1 MQQPREDG
9 QHDLIPAGIDQ
20 EQRARREARDVIH
33 LINTDTNKAEDL
45 NDPLQLLEAVAALK
59 ENTVVLLKD
68 FHLFL
73 SYPNPILLRKFKDTL
88 LHAKTA
94 QKLLIILGCRL
105 CLPPELEHE
114 LTVVEFSLPGKV
126 ELRTVLGN
134 VMESVSISNF
144 DVETSEKAVEATSGL
159 TTIEAE
165 NALSLAYVCR
175 SAPSNRASSPL
186 KKPQR

>member
-1 MQQPREDG
+1 MQI
-9 QHDLIPAGIDQ
+9 IPTFHPLGIITGLYT
-20 EQRARREARDVIH
+20 EQIE
-33 LINTDTNKAEDL
+33 LK
-45 NDPLQLLEAVAALK
+45 QL
-59 ENTVVLLKD
+59 
-68 FHLFL
+68 
-73 SYPNPILLRKFKDTL
+73 STL
-88 LHAKTA
+88 HRSHY
-94 QKLLIILGCRL
+94 CFRL

-114 LTVVEFSLPGKV
+114 LTDVEFSLPGKV